1 MSSEYAYIKSHGQ
14 TDVGQ
19 LRQNNEDS
27 LGFDNTQG
35 WFAVADGMGGE
46 DAGEIASAQ
55 VIHSLRDELAKMPD
69 QEGVDNLHTKRLLI
83 ERGLVKANQAI
94 RAFVSENGLHQSG
107 STAVMMAFDF
117 CQPDRALIAHAGD
130 SRVYRMRNGSLH
142 QLTVDHSVAAA
153 AGLDNEED
161 IPAIFRGMITRAVG
175 IKETVE
181 AEFQITDVQIG
192 DVYLICS
199 DGLNGMINDCEIAE
213 RLNGIT
219 SEQLPSAAN
228 LLIADANAKGG
239 RDNISVI
246 LIHIGKSKASSS
258 NREHLTRLEP
268 ASHEGDACDPIHCKR
283 RQSAHDLEYRSEANS
298 FARCHESTYGN
309 PFNRRSLAFGPFRYR
324 DTWNHLLLD
333 IYRNYEGGCRDWNR
347 KLSKGTRPLL
357 IRNY

>member
-1 MSSEYAYIKSHGQ
+1 
-14 TDVGQ
+14 
-19 LRQNNEDS
+19 
-27 LGFDNTQG
+27 
-35 WFAVADGMGGE
+35 
-46 DAGEIASAQ
+46 
-55 VIHSLRDELAKMPD
+55 
-69 QEGVDNLHTKRLLI
+69 
-83 ERGLVKANQAI
+83 
-94 RAFVSENGLHQSG
+94 
-107 STAVMMAFDF
+107 MMAFDF
-117 CQPDRALIAHAGD
+117 CQPGRALIAHAGD

-153 AGLDNEED
+153 AGLNNEED

-246 LIHIGKSKASSS
+246 LIHVGKSKASSS
-258 NREHLTRLEP
+258 NLEHLTRLEL
-268 ASHEGDACDPIHCKR
+268 ASHEGDTRDPLER
-283 RQSAHDLEYRSEANS
+283 PASSAPLTTSPAGENHATLEANFKGDLS
-298 FARCHESTYGN
+298 RPHTIPTDSRNVFTLTNPTPSITREGN
-309 PFNRRSLAFGPFRYR
+309 PRTISSIEAKPSPSRGVTNQLTA
-324 DTWNHLLLD
+324 
-333 IYRNYEGGCRDWNR
+333 
-347 KLSKGTRPLL
+347 TRL
-357 IRNY
+357 IGDH